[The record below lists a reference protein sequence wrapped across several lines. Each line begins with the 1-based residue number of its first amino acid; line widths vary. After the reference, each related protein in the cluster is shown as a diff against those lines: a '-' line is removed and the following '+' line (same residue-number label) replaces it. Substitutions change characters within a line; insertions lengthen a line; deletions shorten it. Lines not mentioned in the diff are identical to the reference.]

1 MYPRLIRL
9 SPVQYLHTN
18 FNKLVKQQNHAKE
31 FIFSVALF
39 GCSKD
44 DEPKNETGNG
54 EINPPE
60 WLIGQW
66 TMDEEYNAVFL
77 DVTKTGIYEGVLGS
91 VDFART
97 NIVERYVGMG
107 LSVKES
113 VKNSSE
119 YNIQFIYPL
128 LGQVQG
134 EYNFKKTGNNTMTYR
149 MMLGAEWDLTR
160 ITKQ

>member
-1 MYPRLIRL
+1 MQKNLFLVLL
-9 SPVQYLHTN
+9 ST
-18 FNKLVKQQNHAKE
+18 
-31 FIFSVALF
+31 IALF

-54 EINPPE
+54 KINPPE

-66 TMDEEYNAVFL
+66 AITGQWAIDETIDEEDNVVFL
-77 DVTKTGIYEGVLGS
+77 EVTKTEIYEIALAGTV
-91 VDFART
+91 RT

-128 LGQVQG
+128 LGQVQA

-149 MMLGAEWDLTR
+149 MLLGTEFDLVK